1 LHQGTYTTQAK
12 NKLYNRK
19 NEFLLRNVEILA
31 TIANL
36 EKHAEYPAKELDYL
50 WKQLLLNQ
58 FHDVIPGSS
67 IGAVYV
73 DSNEHYAEMKE
84 KGEALL
90 KQTLHTLTTE
100 ASLTEAAQKLMVS
113 HANAVA
119 VINTLAWARQEVV
132 ELPESVGKHAKQMS
146 RNNKPLGTPVA
157 QVQRIS
163 VNQCLF

>member
-1 LHQGTYTTQAK
+1 MHQGTYTTQAK

-19 NEFLLRNVEILA
+19 NEFLFRDIEILA

-73 DSNEHYAEMKE
+73 DSNEHYAEMKH

-90 KQTLHTLTTE
+90 KQALNMLTTE
-100 ASLTEAAQKLMVS
+100 SSLTEAAQKPMVS

-119 VINTLAWARQEVV
+119 VINTLAWARHEVV
-132 ELPESVGKHAKQMS
+132 ELPDNLGKHAKQMS
-146 RNNKPLGTPVA
+146 HNNKPLGMSIIQTTLRRTYCIV
-157 QVQRIS
+157 
-163 VNQCLF
+163 